1 MLSVT
6 SPHRMSAEDRREE
19 VLRAAAAAFADGG
32 YQGTTTQD
40 VADRAGISQPYIFRL
55 FSSKKELFM
64 AVVEDCFKR
73 TDATFVKAA
82 EGLSGEDAL
91 RAMGM
96 AYGGLIR
103 DPVNLLVQMHCFT
116 AAAGDPE
123 IRLVAQRGMRKIW
136 ETASRASGANDEDL
150 RQWVA
155 TGMLCNMVAALGLE
169 ELDEPW
175 AKHLVLDERTTE
187 PMKAV

>member
-1 MLSVT
+1 MST
-6 SPHRMSAEDRREE
+6 AQRMSADERREE

-40 VADRAGISQPYIFRL
+40 VAERAGISQPYIFRL
-55 FSSKKELFM
+55 FSSKKELFL

-73 TDATFVKAA
+73 TDRTFAKAA
-82 EGLSGEDAL
+82 EGLSGDEAL
-91 RAMGM
+91 HAMGM
-96 AYGGLIR
+96 AYVELIR

-123 IRLVAQRGMRKIW
+123 IRLVAQRGMRKVW
-136 ETASRASGANDEDL
+136 ETAARASGAGDEAL
-150 RQWVA
+150 RSWIA
-155 TGMLCNMVAALGLE
+155 MGMLCNMVCALGIE

-175 AKHLVLDERTTE
+175 AKQMVPSD
-187 PMKAV
+187 KADH